1 MVIVA
6 VLWFLIGFIVG
17 LICGVFMI
25 ALCMAASND
34 KREDE

>member
-6 VLWFLIGFIVG
+6 ISWFLIGVIVG
-17 LICGVFMI
+17 AIIGVFMI

-34 KREDE
+34 RREDE